1 MNDVLLEVRNLSKV
15 FPGTVALE
23 DVNIQ
28 FRRAEI
34 HGIIGKNGAGKSTLL
49 NILSG
54 ILPPSSGQIVIRGNE
69 FARLTTAKAKKEGIT
84 IVTQKPEVV
93 PDFTVVQNLF
103 LPQFVRNRFGFL
115 NWKRMREET
124 ERIFAEAGLNID
136 VKRRMRDLS
145 LDEEQIFLLLKAF
158 GVDRKE
164 FILLDEVTTSFSRKE
179 QEFFFKLIEDQKSKG
194 NLIIFISHRLDEM
207 MRICDRVTVL
217 RDGKA
222 IGTLDRSALSKDLLA
237 SMIVGDKS
245 EKPLKNV
252 ASGAAVGSAISSTAL
267 SKKRLLSVRGFCR
280 AGYFENVS
288 FDLHEG
294 EIVGLAGLVGSG
306 RTELLRAIQ
315 GIETAEQGSLVLHNG
330 KVTRFTSSRAAI
342 NGGIVYLTE
351 NRDEDGLINIHSVK
365 SNLSLSFLISV
376 ARQALIKKKAEKKVA
391 NELVQTFE
399 ILASSLDEEVQNLSG
414 GNRQKVMLGRI
425 ASTKAKVLLLDEPTK
440 GIDISAKQSVLRS
453 IKNSLTKDAGVIITS
468 PGLEDLLEVC
478 DRILI
483 LVGGTIQQE
492 FKREEFDELTLY
504 RAIQGFK

>member
-1 MNDVLLEVRNLSKV
+1 MNEVLLEVKNLSKV

-23 DVNIQ
+23 EVNIQ

-54 ILPPSSGQIVIRGNE
+54 ILPPSSGLIIVRGNE
-69 FARLTTAKAKKEGIT
+69 YTRLTTARAKKEGIT

-103 LPQFVRNRFGFL
+103 LPQYLRHRFGL
-115 NWKRMREET
+115 LDWRAMRSET
-124 ERIFAEAGLNID
+124 QRIFAEAGLRID
-136 VKRRMRDLS
+136 LKRRMRDLS

-164 FILLDEVTTSFSRKE
+164 LILLDEVTTSFSRRE
-179 QEFFFKLIEDQKSKG
+179 QEFFFKLIQGQKRKG

-207 MRICDRVTVL
+207 MEICDRVTVL
-217 RDGKA
+217 RDGRA
-222 IGTLDRSALSKDLLA
+222 VGTLPRSELSRELLA
-237 SMIVGDKS
+237 SLIVGDQDGRS
-245 EKPLKNV
+245 SRGGCAP
-252 ASGAAVGSAISSTAL
+252 AASTAPP
-267 SKKRLLSVRGFCR
+267 SRQPVGKRLLSVRGFSR
-280 AGYFENVS
+280 AGYFDQVS

-306 RTELLRAIQ
+306 RSELLRAVL
-315 GIETAEQGSLVLHNG
+315 GSEPADRGTLILRDGSEV
-330 KVTRFTSSRAAI
+330 RYTSSKAALD
-342 NGGIVYLTE
+342 GGIVYLTE

-365 SNLSLSFLISV
+365 NNLTLSHLISV
-376 ARQALIKKKAEKKVA
+376 AKKAFIRKKAERQIA
-391 NELVQTFE
+391 DELVQSFE

-414 GNRQKVMLGRI
+414 GNRQKVMLGRV
-425 ASTKAKVLLLDEPTK
+425 ASTRASVLLLDEPTK

-453 IKNSLTKDAGVIITS
+453 IKNSLSREAAVLMTS

-478 DRILI
+478 DRILV
-483 LVGGTIQQE
+483 LVGGKIQRE
-492 FKREEFDELTLY
+492 FLREEFDELVLY
-504 RAIQGFK
+504 QAIQGIK

>member
-1 MNDVLLEVRNLSKV
+1 MDEVLLGVRNLSKI
-15 FPGTVALE
+15 FPGTMALE
-23 DVNIQ
+23 DVSIQ

-54 ILPPSSGQIVIRGNE
+54 ILPPSSGQIIIRGNE
-69 FARLTTAKAKKEGIT
+69 FARLTTARAKKEGIT

-93 PDFTVVQNLF
+93 PDFTVVQNFF

-115 NWKRMREET
+115 KWQRMRAET
-124 ERIFAEAGLNID
+124 ERIFAEAGLHID

-158 GVDRKE
+158 GVDKKE

-179 QEFFFKLIEDQKSKG
+179 QEFFFRLIEDQKSKG

-222 IGTLDRSALSKDLLA
+222 VGTLEKRELSKDLLA
-237 SMIVGDKS
+237 SMVVGAPN
-245 EKPLKNV
+245 EKPLQ
-252 ASGAAVGSAISSTAL
+252 SGNSSETFGPAVPSAAPA
-267 SKKRLLSVRGFCR
+267 KKRLLSVRGYCR

-315 GIETAEQGSLVLHNG
+315 GIEAAEQGTLILHDG
-330 KVTRFTSSRAAI
+330 KHARFTSSRAAI

-365 SNLSLSFLISV
+365 KNLTLSFLISV
-376 ARQALIKKKAEKKVA
+376 ARQAWIQKQGEQRLADS
-391 NELVQTFE
+391 LVETFE
-399 ILASSLDEEVQNLSG
+399 IVTSSLDEEVQNLSG
-414 GNRQKVMLGRI
+414 GNRQKVMLGRV
-425 ASTKAKVLLLDEPTK
+425 ASTRAKVLLLDEPTK
-440 GIDISAKQSVLRS
+440 GIDISAKRSVLKS
-453 IKNSLTKDAGVIITS
+453 IRNSLAQNAGIIITS

-483 LVGGTIQQE
+483 LVGGTISQE
-492 FKREEFDELTLY
+492 FLRNEFDELTIY
-504 RAIQGFK
+504 RAIQGIE